1 MAADSSTIQN
11 FNQHAHSD
19 KDGEKRAQPG
29 GLNMS
34 YERGSVQRSITSDP
48 DGMARQRD
56 ASAMTGQ
63 LRFSDSGARTATHDA
78 HTMAGGSTAG
88 QAWQPMERASVS
100 PELYTDF
107 VPMTALDLMATP
119 SARRSEVRTVLN
131 EGGGGPKITSII
143 EEMERERE
151 QAQRRRLGPGCGDQS
166 VKSTA
171 VEISSLKVR
180 PWSLE
185 IRNE

>member
-1 MAADSSTIQN
+1 MSRTHSASRIGGIAASIGSSGGPHPTYAESSRQIIYDNSMAADSSTIQN

-100 PELYTDF
+100 PELYTDLIYF
-107 VPMTALDLMATP
+107 TGW
-119 SARRSEVRTVLN
+119 R
-131 EGGGGPKITSII
+131 G
-143 EEMERERE
+143 
-151 QAQRRRLGPGCGDQS
+151 
-166 VKSTA
+166 
-171 VEISSLKVR
+171 R
-180 PWSLE
+180 P
-185 IRNE
+185 